1 MKIVKQLSQSRHG
14 GIVFINSE
22 AASRRDMT
30 LAIAVMSEDQ
40 SEIAILDSEHSEVM
54 KIKALLAAGFK
65 PNYAKLSSGNYFVC
79 QRDAAKSITES
90 EVFDVDGMNE
100 ANISTDLP
108 NNSVSDPAPVKQ
120 RRPVVSKRKV
130 IGMYN
135 EETDE
140 LEIDE
145 EYHLEDHDYL
155 LLEPCDE
162 SPYWEIEDEELAK
175 IMAMKDQPAKEP
187 KQRVNEACDM
197 AIAASNFLNYQ
208 LGVIK

>member
-1 MKIVKQLSQSRHG
+1 MKIVQQLTRSRHG
-14 GIVFINSE
+14 GIVFINSA
-22 AASRRDMT
+22 AASRKDMT
-30 LAIAVMSEDQ
+30 LAVAIMSEDK
-40 SEIAILDSEHSEVM
+40 SELAILECEAPEVN
-54 KIKALLAAGFK
+54 KLKALLAAGFV
-65 PNYAKLSSGNYFVC
+65 PSLAKLDSGNYFIC
-79 QRDAAKSITES
+79 QKSEVGSVTES
-90 EVFDVDGMNE
+90 VDLKE
-100 ANISTDLP
+100 ANVSTDLP

-120 RRPVVSKRKV
+120 RRPVVYKRKV

-145 EYHLEDHDYL
+145 EYHSEDHDYL

-162 SPYWEIEDEELAK
+162 SPYWEIEDEGLDK

-197 AIAASNFLNYQ
+197 AIAASNFLNY
-208 LGVIK
+208 